1 MTIDIERI
9 KNSVDIV
16 DVIGGYIEL
25 KKQGG
30 GYVACCPFHSERS
43 PSFTVS
49 ASKQFYHCFGCGA
62 GHDVVDFLMEY
73 LNIEFIEA
81 VKIIDSNAFDDK
93 MPSNYVKQVKIR
105 LPLNQVKKESANDV
119 LTGCLE
125 HKGHYFAG
133 DCQVIPLIN
142 VNGEL
147 LSLAMIKGEGF
158 DIKFLDKKF
167 VYGSCHIFGALNG
180 SAVLTSNYWQALRVN
195 RDHGVCAICVFDSHN
210 FNFITS
216 DLKRLDVS
224 FQVICNNDEDFRQC
238 EKLHIY
244 SVFNKQF
251 GITVDAEKYLDKVDD
266 VTNIRYNN

>member
-1 MTIDIERI
+1 MTIDIDRI

-30 GYVACCPFHSERS
+30 GYSACCPFHAENS
-43 PSFTVS
+43 PSFTV
-49 ASKQFYHCFGCGA
+49 AQNKQFYHCFGCGA
-62 GHDVVDFLMEY
+62 HGDVVGFIQDY
-73 LNIEFIEA
+73 LNIDFIEA

-142 VNGEL
+142 VTGEL

-158 DIKFLDKKF
+158 DIRFLDKKF
-167 VYGSCHIFGALNG
+167 VYGSCHIFGKLNG
-180 SAVLTSNYWQALRVN
+180 SAVLTSNYWQALRLN
-195 RDHGVCAICVFDSHN
+195 RDHGVCAICVFDAHN
-210 FNFITS
+210 LYFITD

-224 FQVICNNDEDFRQC
+224 FQVICNDTEDFIQC

-244 SVFNKQF
+244 EVFNKQF
-251 GITVDAEKYLDKVDD
+251 GVKCNVEDILGEIYG
-266 VTNIRYNN
+266 